1 MKKYTTFVE
10 NKKGEQ
16 KKISA
21 WLDDETAKALDE
33 SNDPEITHFYIVEKH
48 KEDLI
53 QLKETRRHISLENL
67 IDQGHFIEDQ
77 DSDLSQHGVRM
88 ENILKMRKDLS
99 TLTDKQ
105 RNVIIARHVDNLS
118 FNEIGRRMG
127 VTGKTV
133 IAHFKAAEK
142 KIKKYYG
149 IGAKNKH

>member
-88 ENILKMRKDLS
+88 ENILKMRKALS

-105 RNVIIARHVDNLS
+105 LNVIIARHVDNLS

-133 IAHFKAAEK
+133 IAHFKAADK

>member
-16 KKISA
+16 KKISV
-21 WLDDETAKALDE
+21 WLDDETARAIDE
-33 SNDPEITHFYIVEKH
+33 ANDPEITQFYILDKH

-53 QLKETRRHISLENL
+53 QRKETRRHTSLDCLFE
-67 IDQGHFIEDQ
+67 QGHFIEDQ
-77 DSDLSQHGVRM
+77 NSDLSQHVVGM
-88 ENILKMRKDLS
+88 ENISKMRKALS
-99 TLTDKQ
+99 TLTEKQ
-105 RNVIIARHVDNLS
+105 RTVIIARHVNNLS

-133 IAHFKAAEK
+133 IAHFKAADK

-149 IGAKNKH
+149 IGDRNKH

>member
-1 MKKYTTFVE
+1 MKKYTTTITTD
-10 NKKGEQ
+10 KGIQ
-16 KKISA
+16 KKISV
-21 WLDDETAKALDE
+21 WLDDKTATALE
-33 SNDPEITHFYIVEKH
+33 EANDPQITHFYILEKH
-48 KEDLI
+48 KEDLT
-53 QLKETRRHISLENL
+53 QRKETRRHTSLDNL
-67 IDQGHFIEDQ
+67 FEQGHFIEDQ

-88 ENILKMRKDLS
+88 ENILKMRKALS

-149 IGAKNKH
+149 ICVENKS

>member
-21 WLDDETAKALDE
+21 WLDDETAKSLDE

-88 ENILKMRKDLS
+88 ENILKMRKALS

-133 IAHFKAAEK
+133 IAHFKAADK